1 MDFAPSTQTVVHAPP
16 PPGMLLAP
24 SPPASVPAPRDDI
37 EYHEHGFEFDPK
49 QGQTILETTTPASKS
64 RPWRWPSI
72 LGGFS
77 NHRLS
82 VGVNLRQLVLNREL
96 PALEALQQ
104 FHWALVLPSERRPGA
119 RLLML
124 RGSAQRARV

>member
-1 MDFAPSTQTVVHAPP
+1 
-16 PPGMLLAP
+16 MLLAP

-37 EYHEHGFEFDPK
+37 VYHEHSFEFDPK

-82 VGVNLRQLVLNREL
+82 VCVNLRQLVLNREL
-96 PALEALQQ
+96 LALEALQQ
-104 FHWALVLPSERRPGA
+104 FHGGVVLQSERRPEA
-119 RLLML
+119 SLPML
-124 RGSAQRARV
+124 RGSAERACV